1 MSEMRSCFTREGVLN
16 VCCEYGIACGLIGN
30 VFQLSDL
37 RRVFLCVGWVPIFRV
52 VPSHSQPA
60 ETGHVGVGQHWCSR
74 VPALLLPML
83 AGMRTGFERL
93 AGYSGSVAGSGK
105 EVDATSPA
113 PLSVLHRED
122 DPRARIGRRALSF
135 VRATYPTGHCV
146 PRVARFFLCVYH

>member
-1 MSEMRSCFTREGVLN
+1 MRVEITREPGSPAYDRHYADAAQDMASGAL
-16 VCCEYGIACGLIGN
+16 
-30 VFQLSDL
+30 
-37 RRVFLCVGWVPIFRV
+37 PIF
-52 VPSHSQPA
+52 
-60 ETGHVGVGQHWCSR
+60 
-74 VPALLLPML
+74 

-93 AGYSGSVAGSGK
+93 AGYSGPVAGSGK